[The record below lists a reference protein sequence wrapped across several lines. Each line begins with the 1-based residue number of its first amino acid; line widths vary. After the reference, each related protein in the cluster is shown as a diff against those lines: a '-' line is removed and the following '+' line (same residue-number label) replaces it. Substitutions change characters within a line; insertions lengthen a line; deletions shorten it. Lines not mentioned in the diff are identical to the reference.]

1 MVYCTKC
8 GTENANDAENCKS
21 CGAPLHPSPYRE
33 YRFRRR
39 SEEDVCFGGRG
50 GATWGIII
58 GLFILVI
65 GVSSLLGDAY
75 SWLAW
80 DKLWPLFIILVAL
93 MIIVN
98 SVMRRW

>member
-8 GTENANDAENCKS
+8 GAENANDAENCKS
-21 CGAPLHPSPYRE
+21 CGAPLHPPPYRE
-33 YRFRRR
+33 YRHRRR

-58 GLFILVI
+58 GLFILII
-65 GVSSLLGDAY
+65 GVSSLLGNAY
-75 SWLAW
+75 AWLAW

>member
-8 GTENANDAENCKS
+8 GAENADDAENCKN
-21 CGAPLHPSPYRE
+21 CGASLHPPPYRE
-33 YRFRRR
+33 HRYRRR
-39 SEEDVCFGGRG
+39 GEDDICFGGRG

-58 GLFILVI
+58 GLFILII
-65 GVSSLLGDAY
+65 GVSSLLGDAFT
-75 SWLAW
+75 WLSW